1 MNDRRNDVHDD
12 MPHDERKRDAL
23 KAAGALLLGTVFGLP
38 LANSAHAQ
46 GAVTGKHFA
55 YLTPGLDL
63 PFWRIVGKGVS
74 ETLKAQGGATTIYDS
89 HNDASTQLKNAQ
101 DAIAQGVAGIV
112 LSPTDSST
120 APSVLQLA
128 ARAKIPVVIAD
139 IGTNSGDYVSFISS
153 ENEKGAYE
161 TGKKLAQVMKQKG
174 WEKGGYGISSISLAR
189 QNGKLRTQGF
199 RRAMKEAGI
208 PEVALDQMQR
218 YTADETFRFV
228 QDMMTAHPDMRGLF
242 VQTDTP
248 TLGAARAIQ
257 VAHRQGDVALV
268 AFDGVPQFVDMIR
281 NGTLTASGMQQPYLM
296 GQKAGGAMLD
306 HLAGKTPPKNIV
318 VPVIVVSKDNL
329 DQQLPV
335 ITQTVF
341 GGEMK

>member
-1 MNDRRNDVHDD
+1 MNDRRSDVQDD
-12 MPHDERKRDAL
+12 MPADDRRRGTL
-23 KAAGALLLGTVFGLP
+23 KAASALLIGAALGLP
-38 LANSAHAQ
+38 LANSANAQ
-46 GAVTGKHFA
+46 DAVKGKHFA

-74 ETLKAQGGATTIYDS
+74 ETMQAQGGTTTIYDS

-161 TGKKLAQVMKQKG
+161 TGRKLAQVMKQKG

-189 QNGKLRTQGF
+189 QNGKLRTEGF

-208 PEVALDQMQR
+208 PEVALNQMQR

-228 QDMMTAHPDMRGLF
+228 QDMLTAHPDMRGLF

-257 VAHRQGDVALV
+257 VAHRKGDVALV

-281 NGTLTASGMQQPYLM
+281 DGTLTASGMQQPYLM

-329 DQQLPV
+329 DQELPV
-335 ITQTVF
+335 IKQTVF
-341 GGEMK
+341 GGELK